1 MGLNWDWGGFLKGVA
16 GPVSKYLDPSETA
29 LREFNQAQIAKL
41 EQETA
46 QLRRQNEFWQMI
58 LEDEQQPP
66 EVRQEAAKELLSA
79 SRNLSHLQQGL
90 REPLPFHPTTGK
102 ELIDQWQD
110 SPDRQLRE
118 SSDEQRRF
126 QRPVG
131 VAPRDGLTP
140 RGHLPSRPIPP
151 RGTPPTG
158 LQRPLQTRPIPQQAR
173 PELTRPFRYP
183 FQMTDKP
190 RVQQASFRS
199 PPGTPPPTPAPTEL
213 QAQTP
218 VPSQAQPLGQRGSAP
233 PLTPEQTV
241 LARQLA
247 VGQSK
252 PGQVP
257 FLAPRPEVPEG
268 AQARTAVEPRRF
280 EYPDQYDP
288 ELLQKRRWGAG
299 AGMTKAQAD
308 LRWGPLEERPEF
320 TTHQHFMEAAVKR
333 AIAVATADPVGVD
346 RWTMEHGQHR
356 ALIPIVQL
364 YNAGFLRSMAQV
376 DPQLAALIGNDPALS
391 NDLRDTQVDPNTRN
405 VQEMSQNQGLGLS
418 PSQII
423 SEARDRPPSEGGTL
437 SRLMEE
443 IPITGTWVGPMG
455 DLNFK
460 TMSAANEQHLAQLG
474 PLTSLVDRMAV
485 LARHLNTEEVK
496 MYAGVKSTFERINQ
510 WMGTTFQEGW
520 TKGSQEDRD
529 RLITDNYDRY
539 ADEMAQQFDAEMIDR
554 YGLRATDTIRALNR
568 LRLSAAGLFAE
579 LGGERGRK
587 TEDDVTRALQM
598 SPGPGETKGMTEFQL
613 DLLYEHLVGSY
624 VMLMTSPAA
633 VLHPKMMEAGK
644 NIIGAGG
651 SGAGRLGV
659 LRLEELTPS
668 GEAPSREPD

>member
-1 MGLNWDWGGFLKGVA
+1 
-16 GPVSKYLDPSETA
+16 
-29 LREFNQAQIAKL
+29 
-41 EQETA
+41 
-46 QLRRQNEFWQMI
+46 
-58 LEDEQQPP
+58 
-66 EVRQEAAKELLSA
+66 
-79 SRNLSHLQQGL
+79 
-90 REPLPFHPTTGK
+90 
-102 ELIDQWQD
+102 
-110 SPDRQLRE
+110 
-118 SSDEQRRF
+118 
-126 QRPVG
+126 
-131 VAPRDGLTP
+131 
-140 RGHLPSRPIPP
+140 
-151 RGTPPTG
+151 
-158 LQRPLQTRPIPQQAR
+158 
-173 PELTRPFRYP
+173 
-183 FQMTDKP
+183 
-190 RVQQASFRS
+190 
-199 PPGTPPPTPAPTEL
+199 
-213 QAQTP
+213 
-218 VPSQAQPLGQRGSAP
+218 
-233 PLTPEQTV
+233 LTPEQTV

-376 DPQLAALIGNDPALS
+376 DPQLAALIGNDPGLS
-391 NDLRDTQVDPNTRN
+391 NALRDTQVDPNTRN